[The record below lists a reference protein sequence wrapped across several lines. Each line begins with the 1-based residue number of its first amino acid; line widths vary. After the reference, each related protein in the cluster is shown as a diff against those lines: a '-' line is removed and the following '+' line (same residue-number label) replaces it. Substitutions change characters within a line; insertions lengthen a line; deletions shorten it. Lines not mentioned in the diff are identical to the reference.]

1 MATMSAMTTTT
12 EPTTPIM
19 TPTGGPDEGGL
30 ELALVDVVTVGGIGA
45 GDGVDGIG
53 VGDGDTAG
61 FPTHLPATH
70 TGVDSDMNRAPT
82 H

>member
-19 TPTGGPDEGGL
+19 TLTGGPDEGGL

-45 GDGVDGIG
+45 
-53 VGDGDTAG
+53 GDGDTAG